1 VVWGAGFGALLFGF
15 APLFWGHSII
25 AEVHALHLFTIALLL
40 WLMLRWHDGH
50 GSLPLAALVFGLGM
64 GNHVT
69 LAFMALPILA
79 LLWSGRGRLS
89 WRGVLLSALAL
100 LAGLLVYAY
109 LPWRAA
115 ADPIINWGDPDNKD
129 GFWWVVSGQGY
140 RRFFFALP
148 RSELLPRLE
157 NWWAISRD
165 QFPLPVWPVALLGL
179 WELARRQ
186 RWLALG
192 TFFHAAISLVYSVS
206 YNTSDAFVYLLP
218 AYFYVAL
225 WIGWGITFL
234 LEQARSWGEPD
245 PVVSGLVAAGLLLVP
260 LLLVAQEWSR
270 MDLTHDRQV
279 ETYAQEALESV
290 EPGALILVS
299 SDAYTFALWYYYY
312 VEGLRP
318 DVLVI
323 NKPMLSFEWYRH
335 TVEVHHPEMVLPGPS
350 TVQTRKLDTVL
361 RNIDQRAVYVAEDE
375 DDLPGMVLTPVG
387 RLWRVTTP

>member
-1 VVWGAGFGALLFGF
+1 
-15 APLFWGHSII
+15 
-25 AEVHALHLFTIALLL
+25 
-40 WLMLRWHDGH
+40 
-50 GSLPLAALVFGLGM
+50 
-64 GNHVT
+64 
-69 LAFMALPILA
+69 
-79 LLWSGRGRLS
+79 
-89 WRGVLLSALAL
+89 
-100 LAGLLVYAY
+100 
-109 LPWRAA
+109 
-115 ADPIINWGDPDNKD
+115 
-129 GFWWVVSGQGY
+129 
-140 RRFFFALP
+140 
-148 RSELLPRLE
+148 
-157 NWWAISRD
+157 
-165 QFPLPVWPVALLGL
+165 
-179 WELARRQ
+179 
-186 RWLALG
+186 
-192 TFFHAAISLVYSVS
+192 
-206 YNTSDAFVYLLP
+206 VYLLP

-245 PVVSGLVAAGLLLVP
+245 PVVSGLIAAGLLLVP
-260 LLLVAQEWSR
+260 LILVAQEWSR